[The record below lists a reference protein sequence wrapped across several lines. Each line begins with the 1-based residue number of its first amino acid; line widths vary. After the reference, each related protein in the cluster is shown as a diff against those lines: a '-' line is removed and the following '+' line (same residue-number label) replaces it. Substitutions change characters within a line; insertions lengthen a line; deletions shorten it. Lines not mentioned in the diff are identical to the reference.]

1 MAEKRMFSKTIIDS
15 DMFLDM
21 PLSTQAL
28 YFHLSMRAD
37 DDGFLNNSQ
46 KVIRMTGA
54 SKNDFDILLM
64 KNFIIPFENGICVIK
79 HWRIHN
85 YIRGDRYKPTV
96 HQDELNT
103 LRLEDNKSYS
113 IDTSIPVIESTGI
126 PSDNHMSYQMDTQIR
141 LDKNRLDKS
150 SIDKDSKASK
160 HKYGE
165 YKHVLLT
172 DEEYTKLINEYG
184 DIFTEK
190 YIKYLDEYM
199 EMMGKK
205 YKSCY
210 LAIRKWVVEAVNKK
224 EGNSYGN
231 GVRGDKQCN
240 DKNQYNVKTGFGGLT
255 DEERARAEAEG
266 LL

>member
-96 HQDELNT
+96 HQDELST

-113 IDTSIPVIESTGI
+113 IDTSIPVIENTGM
-126 PSDNHMSYQMDTQIR
+126 PNDNHVSYQMDTQIR
-141 LDKNRLDKS
+141 LDKIRLDKS
-150 SIDKDSKASK
+150 SIDKDNKASK

-172 DEEYTKLINEYG
+172 NEEHTKLINEYG

-190 YIKYLDEYM
+190 CIKHLDEYM

-210 LAIRKWVVEAVNKK
+210 LAIKKWVVEAVNKK
-224 EGNSYGN
+224 SSNYT
-231 GVRGDKQCN
+231 
-240 DKNQYNVKTGFGGLT
+240 DKNTNPPKNKGKFSNYNQREYDMADLERKLLGW
-255 DEERARAEAEG
+255 DEEEEK
-266 LL
+266 